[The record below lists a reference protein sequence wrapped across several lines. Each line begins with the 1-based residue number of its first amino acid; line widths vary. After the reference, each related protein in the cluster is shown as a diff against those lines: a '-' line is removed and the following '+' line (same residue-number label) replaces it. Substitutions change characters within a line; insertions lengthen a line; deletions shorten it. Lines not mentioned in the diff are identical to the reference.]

1 MVIASAIHWFLA
13 NYLAVTLD
21 MRMLGISISTCIHF
35 IIRYI
40 SGYFIMK
47 FDKDLNKFFIPF
59 SDPESYDKAGLTE
72 MNSLGWSVFAM
83 RVMGWWANDVFTI
96 LATNLTDGDVAA

>member
-1 MVIASAIHWFLA
+1 MK
-13 NYLAVTLD
+13 
-21 MRMLGISISTCIHF
+21 MLGISIATSLHF
-35 IIRYI
+35 FVRYI
-40 SGYFIMK
+40 VSYVIMS

-59 SDPESYDKAGLTE
+59 SDPESYDKAGLIE